1 MLLRRVITL
10 CYKVTMLQ
18 VQAPAVSPEHVA
30 VIMDGNRRWAKE
42 RGLPVAEGYRRG
54 VGALRAAV
62 RAGGRCGVRRI
73 TAYGFSTENW
83 QRDDREVAL
92 LMNLYAACAHSEK
105 SDLVRQGVRVEIIGE
120 LDRFAFPARAAL
132 RDLVD
137 ATKHNSRITLALAL
151 NYSGRNEIVRAV
163 RALAS
168 EVAAGRMKLDEID
181 ECALRGKM
189 YAPHAPDPD
198 LLIRTG
204 AEHRVSNFLLY
215 QLAYTELLTLP
226 VMWPDFDESTFDDA
240 LRVFS
245 ERQRRY
251 GA

>member
-1 MLLRRVITL
+1 LRAGITL
-10 CYKVTMLQ
+10 WYKVNMLQ
-18 VQAPAVSPEHVA
+18 VQAPALTPEHVA
-30 VIMDGNRRWAKE
+30 VIMDGNRRWA
-42 RGLPVAEGYRRG
+42 RDHGLPIAEGYRRG
-54 VGALRAAV
+54 VSSLRATV
-62 RAGGRCGVRRI
+62 RAAASAGVRRI

-83 QRDDREVAL
+83 QRESTEVAL

-105 SDLVRQGVRVEIIGE
+105 PDLIKQGVRVEIIGD
-120 LDRFAFPARAAL
+120 LDKFALPARAAL

-137 ATKHNSRITLALAL
+137 ATKGNSRVTLALAL
-151 NYSGRNEIVRAV
+151 NYSGRTEIVRAV
-163 RALAS
+163 QAVAAD
-168 EVAAGRMKLDEID
+168 VAAGRLRVDEIG
-181 ECALRGKM
+181 EATLRAKM

-226 VMWPDFDESTFDDA
+226 VMWPDFGEETFGDA
-240 LRVFS
+240 LAVYA

-251 GA
+251 GV